1 MAQLVEATSPNVA
14 SSIPDGVSGFFL
26 ALNLPDFNINE
37 YQEYRLG
44 VKVAGE

>member
-1 MAQLVEATSPNVA
+1 VVQLVEATSPNLA
-14 SSIPDGVSGFFL
+14 SSISGGVSGFFI
-26 ALNLPDFNINE
+26 ALIIPDFNINE